1 MTFLL
6 TLVIAFLFV
15 LALIPAIIH
24 VARRRGWFDTVGG
37 RKIHT
42 GKIPRL
48 GGVGI
53 ALGFLASYPLAIFI
67 VRSIYPTQAPPS
79 LSFWVLF
86 AAGYGYH
93 LLGLVDDFKDLKG
106 RLKFLVQFLLALCV
120 VLSGYYFQKI
130 EIPVLPYKVELGLFG
145 PAITVLWIM
154 GISNAMNLIDGMD
167 GLSGGIALIGSGVW
181 AMLYLKSG
189 QVVPALAATAAAG
202 ACLGFLFY
210 NFPPASIFMGDSGS
224 LFLGYLFAVL
234 PLMGTGSDAVETGL
248 VPAVTICLIP
258 LMDTCAAILRRW
270 RRHVSFFTADK
281 YHLHHK
287 LLNLGFT
294 PRQILAIIY
303 GLCTIL
309 GFAALTSV
317 YVNPVLSFWLMM
329 AGWAVV
335 ASIFVLLHFLK
346 ERQVRLIKALPEDE

>member
-1 MTFLL
+1 MTFLFTFVL
-6 TLVIAFLFV
+6 AFLFV
-15 LALIPAIIH
+15 LALIPAIIYI
-24 VARRRGWFDTVGG
+24 ARRRGWFDTVGG

-42 GKIPRL
+42 GNIPRL

-53 ALGFLASYPLAIFI
+53 ALGFLASYPLSLFL

-86 AAGYGYH
+86 ASGYGFH

-106 RLKFLVQFLLALCV
+106 RLKFLFQFLLALCV
-120 VLSGYYFQKI
+120 VLAGYSFKKI
-130 EIPVLPYKVELGLFG
+130 EIPVAPYKIELGLLG
-145 PAITVLWIM
+145 PAITVFWII

-189 QVVPALAATAAAG
+189 QNIPALAAVAAGG

-224 LFLGYLFAVL
+224 LFLGYLFAVM
-234 PLMGTGSDAVETGL
+234 PLMGSGSDAVETGL
-248 VPAVTICLIP
+248 IPAVTICLIP
-258 LMDTCAAILRRW
+258 LMDTFAAIIRRW
-270 RRHVSFFTADK
+270 RSHVSFFTADK

-287 LLNLGFT
+287 LLNLGFA

-309 GFAALTSV
+309 GFATLTSV
-317 YVNPVLSFWLMM
+317 YVSPVLSFWLMLG
-329 AGWAVV
+329 GWVVV

-346 ERQVRLIKALPEDE
+346 ERHVRLIKALPESK